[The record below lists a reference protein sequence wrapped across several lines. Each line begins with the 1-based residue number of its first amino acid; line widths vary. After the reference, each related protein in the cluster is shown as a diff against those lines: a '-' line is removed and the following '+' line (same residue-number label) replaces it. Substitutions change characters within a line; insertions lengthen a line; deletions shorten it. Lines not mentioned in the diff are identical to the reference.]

1 MTPMLGS
8 KLRRGSRCNPI
19 SMHLR
24 TLASLL
30 VALLTLG
37 LVAGCGGGGDAAD
50 SSTDVQELLDDT
62 FSGDKAIESGRL
74 DLGVRLESD
83 TGQPATVKVSG
94 PFQSQGAGRLPLLDV
109 DASLEGG
116 GQSLKGGLTA
126 TEDQAFV
133 SWDGTSYEIAG
144 PVFQQFKAGYEEAAK
159 QSEDQQNQ
167 SLASLGIDPR
177 RWLTNAENEGERD
190 VGGTETILITGD
202 VDVPKLL
209 EDVDGALEK
218 VRSLGVQGSEDL
230 PERLTD
236 EEKRQT
242 AEAIDNLSVEIY
254 TGAEDR
260 ILRRMVVAL
269 GLKAPEGSTSDG
281 AQSVDIRFDLQLLEV
296 NEDQEI
302 QAPENAES
310 FDKLLEQLEG
320 LGLSLGQLGGLGGS
334 GSGSGGGG
342 GTTQQNLEEYSKCIQ
357 EAAGDNAKV
366 RKCADLLTTP

>member
-1 MTPMLGS
+1 
-8 KLRRGSRCNPI
+8 
-19 SMHLR
+19 MHLR

-37 LVAGCGGGGDAAD
+37 LVAGCGGGGDSAD
-50 SSTDVQELLDDT
+50 ADTDVQELLDDT
-62 FSGDKAIESGRL
+62 FSGGKSIESGRL
-74 DLGVRLESD
+74 DLGVSFAAEG
-83 TGQPATVKVSG
+83 GQPAGLKVSG
-94 PFQSQGAGRLPLLDV
+94 PFQSQGAGRVPLLDI
-109 DASLEGG
+109 DASFEGG
-116 GQSLKGGLTA
+116 GQTISGGITA

-133 SWDGTSYEIAG
+133 SWNGTDYAIAG

-159 QSEDQQNQ
+159 QSKDQNQ

-177 RWLTNAENEGERD
+177 RWLTNAKNEGERD

-202 VDVPKLL
+202 VDVQKLL

-218 VRSLGVQGSEDL
+218 VRSLGVQGSEQL

-242 AEAIDNLSVEIY
+242 EEAVDQLSVEIY
-254 TGAEDR
+254 TGADDR
-260 ILRRMVVAL
+260 ILRRIVVAMV
-269 GLKAPEGSTSDG
+269 LKAPEGDATAG
-281 AQSVDIRFDLQLLEV
+281 AESVDIKLDLKLLEV

-302 QAPENAES
+302 SAPENAQS
-310 FDKLLEQLEG
+310 FEKLVQELEG
-320 LGLSLGQLGGLGGS
+320 LGFSLGDLGGLGGG
-334 GSGSGGGG
+334 GSGGAGGGG
-342 GTTQQNLEEYSKCIQ
+342 GASQQNLEEYSKCIQ